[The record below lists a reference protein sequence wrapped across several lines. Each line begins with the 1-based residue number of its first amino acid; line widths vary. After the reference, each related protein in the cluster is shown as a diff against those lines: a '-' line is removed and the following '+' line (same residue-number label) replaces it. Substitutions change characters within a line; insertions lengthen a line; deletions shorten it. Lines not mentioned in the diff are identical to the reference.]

1 MAETFLPSIAG
12 YRLDAAGMLGV
23 GVGAESEPPPLPGGS
38 EGGPHPPHAPATGAP
53 RCQVGPTPQTRQC
66 APRHCLLVKSSGLG
80 LHASVS
86 FFYWLAAEK
95 SIAGATPPSPS
106 VLSLPLPSPSLSH
119 PITLS
124 NAQQNAGAHVQF
136 NVKDV
141 LQEIASTGAVSE
153 DAAAQAL
160 VVMSRGGQWDLDEFV
175 GAFDGVSWPLVLSLL
190 DRPGFAVGGVEG
202 LETIV
207 GAYRR
212 GCGGAWPAD
221 ALLRQWHNSAGQLSI
236 LRACLE
242 SPPEMSVVLL
252 VSAGQDE
259 AELRELAGGKV
270 CVWSSHD
277 VVASLLR
284 LSEREG
290 CGAVRPFFEMARCEG
305 PGVLLAGMA
314 QVHAEFIHP
323 LRTLAPLLSK
333 AFS

>member
-1 MAETFLPSIAG
+1 MALF
-12 YRLDAAGMLGV
+12 
-23 GVGAESEPPPLPGGS
+23 
-38 EGGPHPPHAPATGAP
+38 HAL
-53 RCQVGPTPQTRQC
+53 QT
-66 APRHCLLVKSSGLG
+66 
-80 LHASVS
+80 
-86 FFYWLAAEK
+86 
-95 SIAGATPPSPS
+95 
-106 VLSLPLPSPSLSH
+106 
-119 PITLS
+119 
-124 NAQQNAGAHVQF
+124 AGAHVQITI
-136 NVKDV
+136 KDV
-141 LQEIASTGAVSE
+141 MQEIASTGAVSE

-160 VVMSRGGQWDLDEFV
+160 VVMARGGQWDLDEFV
-175 GAFDGVSWPLVLSLL
+175 GAFEGVSWPLVLSLL
-190 DRPGFAVGGVEG
+190 DRPGLAVGGVDG
-202 LETIV
+202 LETLV

-221 ALLRQWHNSAGQLSI
+221 ALLRPWHNSAGQLSI

-242 SPPEMSVVLL
+242 SPPDMGVALL
-252 VSAGQDE
+252 VGAGQDE

-290 CGAVRPFFEMARCEG
+290 CAAVRPFFEMARCEG

-323 LRTLAPLLSK
+323 FLALAPPFSK